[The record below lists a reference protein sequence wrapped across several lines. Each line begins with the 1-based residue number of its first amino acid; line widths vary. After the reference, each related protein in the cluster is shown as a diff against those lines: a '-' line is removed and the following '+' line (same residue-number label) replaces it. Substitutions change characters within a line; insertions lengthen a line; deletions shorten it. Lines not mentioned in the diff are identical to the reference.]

1 MTISRS
7 VLVVEDEALIRNLVA
22 SQLKADGFE
31 VHTAASAA
39 EARKLADAVEPDVA
53 LLDIELGF
61 GPTGIDLATILRK
74 SDPGIAIVF
83 LTHLPEPRLVGI
95 DNRAIP
101 KNAAYLVKDRISD
114 PGQLTRAIEAAL
126 RDRVTDDLRDYKHVS
141 SKFSN
146 VSRSQLQVIQ
156 AIASGASNHDIA
168 EQRGTTVR
176 AVENLIKRAFE
187 AAGLLT
193 DEEPDNRVHLRVAAA
208 KEYLRAIGKL
218 REN

>member
-7 VLVVEDEALIRNLVA
+7 VLVVEDEALIRNLIA
-22 SQLKADGFE
+22 SQLRNEGFE
-31 VHTAASAA
+31 VHTASSAA
-39 EARKLADAVEPDVA
+39 EARKVAETSDPDLA

-61 GPTGIDLATILRK
+61 GPTGIDLAPILRK
-74 SDPGIAIVF
+74 QDPGIAIVF
-83 LTHLPEPRLVGI
+83 LTHLPEPKLVGI
-95 DNRAIP
+95 DNRTVP

-114 PGQLTRAIEAAL
+114 PGELTRAIEAAL
-126 RDRVTDDLRDYKHVS
+126 RDRVTDDMRVFKNAS
-141 SKFSN
+141 SRFSK

-156 AIASGASNHDIA
+156 AIAEGASNQDIA

-187 AAGLLT
+187 SAGLLT
-193 DEEPDNRVHLRVAAA
+193 ADNLDSRVNLRVAVA

-218 REN
+218 RDF